1 MGLLDEL
8 IAECDCALAE
18 RWSYHDINHL
28 RWRIY
33 SAYRKEIIEGR
44 ATKAFDGSDTDVSV
58 MKTWLVAHK
67 ERRDHELA
75 VAQANAGNVSVSA
88 NSQAMATASIE
99 ATFNNTMSQ
108 MWALP
113 DDVLVGEQKQKLAK
127 LLQAVEDSGKDEGK
141 LKKTG
146 KAVVDWLFDNAIRA
160 IPTVMPYVTQAIGSI
175 VG

>member
-88 NSQAMATASIE
+88 NNQAVATASIE
-99 ATFNNTMSQ
+99 ATFSNTMSQ

-113 DDVLVGEQKQKLAK
+113 DDVLSNDQKQELAK
-127 LLQAVEDSGKDEGK
+127 LLQEVEEGK
-141 LKKTG
+141 GDESKLR
-146 KAVVDWLFDNAIRA
+146 KAGRAVADWAFENAMKS
-160 IPTVMPYVTQAIGSI
+160 IPTIMPFIAQTIKNGM
-175 VG
+175 G

>member
-1 MGLLDEL
+1 MGLLDDL
-8 IAECDCALAE
+8 IAECDRALGEDWAPN
-18 RWSYHDINHL
+18 DINDL

-33 SAYRKEIIEGR
+33 SAYRKEITESR
-44 ATKAFDGSDTDVSV
+44 ANRAFDGSATDVSV
-58 MKTWLVAHK
+58 MKTWLVAHR
-67 ERRDHELA
+67 ERLEHELA

-113 DDVLVGEQKQKLAK
+113 DDVLDNSQKQELAK
-127 LLQAVEDSGKDEGK
+127 LLQEVEDGKGNEGK
-141 LKKTG
+141 LKIAG

-160 IPTVMPYVTQAIGSI
+160 IPTVMPYVTQAIDSI
-175 VG
+175 AG

>member
-1 MGLLDEL
+1 MG
-8 IAECDCALAE
+8 
-18 RWSYHDINHL
+18 
-28 RWRIY
+28 
-33 SAYRKEIIEGR
+33 
-44 ATKAFDGSDTDVSV
+44 
-58 MKTWLVAHK
+58 
-67 ERRDHELA
+67 
-75 VAQANAGNVSVSA
+75 
-88 NSQAMATASIE
+88 
-99 ATFNNTMSQ
+99 
-108 MWALP
+108 ALP